1 MMSEVKKLLRLLR
14 DFPLFI
20 LIGIGAGFLGYLFRL
35 SITWAG
41 TIRHQYPRLIFLLP
55 VVGVLVTVLYQLG
68 LKEHKN
74 GPKTVISAIRDNSSL
89 KGIQIPLVFFAS
101 ILTHLTGGSA
111 GREGAVLE
119 MGGVL
124 GDRIVS
130 LLHYPGQKGRRHHA
144 IRLVLAREMSK
155 AQRDVAILC
164 GMAGAF
170 SALFV
175 TPLTAVFFVLEI
187 TESRQ
192 ILHRF
197 IPVFTT
203 SIISFMVVCLLGWKP
218 YQLPYYLPEALP
230 AGSLL
235 RAALLATVCSPVG
248 YFFCMMIKGVP
259 HIAQVYIKWD
269 YLRAFLFS
277 VGVIIFTFFLKT
289 DKFNGLG
296 TEAINDALLGKGGY
310 TDFFW
315 KTILTAMTL
324 AAGLK
329 GGEIIPAIFV
339 GATFGAAYSPLFG
352 FPPDLGAA
360 VGLVGCLSA
369 TAKVPIAAVLLG
381 VELFGG
387 KGIIFYA
394 IASVICYFLSGK
406 NGLYR

>member
-1 MMSEVKKLLRLLR
+1 MSEVKKLLTLLR

-20 LIGIGAGFLGYLFRL
+20 LIGIGAGFLGYIFRL
-35 SITWAG
+35 LITWAG
-41 TIRHQYPRLIFLLP
+41 TFRHQHPRLIFLLP
-55 VVGVLVTVLYQLG
+55 VAGIIVTALYQLG
-68 LKEHKN
+68 LKKHKN
-74 GPKTVISAIRDNSSL
+74 GPQTVISAIRNNSSL
-89 KGIQIPLVFFAS
+89 KGNQISLVFFAS

-130 LLHYPGQKGRRHHA
+130 LLHYPGQKGRRYHVN
-144 IRLVLAREMSK
+144 RLLSSQEMFRT
-155 AQRDVAILC
+155 QRQVAILC

-175 TPLTAVFFVLEI
+175 TPLAAVFFVLEI

-197 IPVFTT
+197 VPVFKT
-203 SIISFMVVCLLGWKP
+203 SIISFIVVCLLGWKP
-218 YQLPYYLPEALP
+218 YRLPYYLPEALP
-230 AGSLL
+230 AGSLF
-235 RAALLATVCSPVG
+235 RAALLATVCSIVG
-248 YFFCMMIKGVP
+248 HFFCAMIKGVP
-259 HIAQVYIKWD
+259 HIAQVYIRRN
-269 YLRAFLFS
+269 YLRTFLFS
-277 VGVIIFTFFLKT
+277 VGVIILTFLLKT
-289 DKFNGLG
+289 DKYNGLG
-296 TEAINDALLGKGGY
+296 TETINNALLGRGGY

-315 KTILTAMTL
+315 KTIMTALTL

-339 GATFGAAYSPLFG
+339 GATFGAAYSPLLG

-360 VGLVGCLSA
+360 VGLVGLLSA

-381 VELFGG
+381 AELFGG
-387 KGIIFYA
+387 EGILFYT
-394 IASVICYFLSGK
+394 IASVICYYLSGK
-406 NGLYR
+406 KGLYR